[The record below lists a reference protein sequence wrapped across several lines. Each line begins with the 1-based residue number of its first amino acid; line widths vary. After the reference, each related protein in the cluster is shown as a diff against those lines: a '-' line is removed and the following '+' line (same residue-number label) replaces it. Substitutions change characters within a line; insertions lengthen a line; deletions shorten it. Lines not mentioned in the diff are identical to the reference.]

1 MTYNELSKEIE
12 RLSYHD
18 KFRLAQLLIQLAR
31 KEEEEQYPKQRQ
43 TPAASAKLDS
53 ELVQYVANRHQK
65 LKRKLPGPLHAR
77 SNDVH

>member
-31 KEEEEQYPKQRQ
+31 KEGEEQYPKQRQ

-53 ELVQYVANRHQK
+53 ELVQYVADSHQK
-65 LKRKLPGPLHAR
+65 LKRKLPGSLHAR